1 MKTKTYRQNTVDE
14 CHPRE
19 NGDPSAVSMRRLD
32 SRFRGNDNPKERRI
46 VILGSTGS
54 IGVNALGVAELLG
67 SSYRIVGLS
76 AYGNTE
82 KLLGQ
87 VHKYNPEVIAVWE
100 ESVAKDLR
108 ARNLRVHGKPLI
120 VLSGIE
126 GLVELA
132 TWPSANFVLSSVV
145 GAVGL
150 RPLLAALRASKTVAL
165 ANKEALVMAGQLVVN
180 EAKRWKATLLPV
192 DSEHSAIFQCL
203 QGSPKKAVQKLIL
216 TASGG
221 PFYRYKKP
229 LSRVTVEQALAHP
242 TWRMG
247 RKITIDS
254 ATLMNKGLETLE
266 AAILFDL
273 PIERCEVVIHP
284 QSIVHSLVEFIDGA
298 MLAQLSWPDMC
309 LPIQYAMTYPDRT
322 PGRLASLDLA
332 KARKLEFYEPDFTRF
347 PCLGLAREAAR
358 KGNTWPAVLNAS
370 DEVAVHAFLNGR
382 IKFTEIAKVV
392 ENVLSKHK
400 GSSRLS
406 LEAVLEAD
414 RWGRHVAKEL
424 IS

>member
-1 MKTKTYRQNTVDE
+1 MN
-14 CHPRE
+14 
-19 NGDPSAVSMRRLD
+19 
-32 SRFRGNDNPKERRI
+32 NPKERRI

-54 IGVNALGVAELLG
+54 IGVNALGVTELLG
-67 SSYRIVGLS
+67 DSHRIVGLS
-76 AYGNTE
+76 AYGNTGR
-82 KLLGQ
+82 LLEQ
-87 VHKYNPEVIAVWE
+87 IHKFNPEVVAVWE
-100 ESVAKDLR
+100 ESTARDLR
-108 ARNLRVHGKPLI
+108 ARGLRVRGKALV

-132 TWPSANFVLSSVV
+132 TWPTANFILSSVV

-150 RPLLAALRASKTVAL
+150 RPLLAALRAGKTVAL
-165 ANKEALVMAGQLVVN
+165 ANKEALVMAGALVVN

-203 QGSPKKAVQKLIL
+203 QGSSKKAVQKLIL

-229 LSRVTVEQALAHP
+229 LSGVTVEQALAHP

-247 RKITIDS
+247 KKITIDS

-273 PIERCEVVIHP
+273 PIERCEVLIHP
-284 QSIVHSLVEFIDGA
+284 QSIVHSLVEFVDGA

-309 LPIQYAMTYPDRT
+309 LPIQYAMTYPERT

-332 KARKLEFYEPDFTRF
+332 KAKQLEFYEPDFSRF
-347 PCLGLAREAAR
+347 PCLGLAREASR
-358 KGNTWPAVLNAS
+358 KGSTWPTVLNAA
-370 DEVAVHAFLNGR
+370 DEIAVHAFLNGR
-382 IKFTEIAKVV
+382 IKFTDIPKVV
-392 ENVLSKHK
+392 EKTLAKHK
-400 GSSRLS
+400 GSGRLS
-406 LEAVLEAD
+406 LDSVLEAD
-414 RWGRHVAKEL
+414 RWSRDVAKEL